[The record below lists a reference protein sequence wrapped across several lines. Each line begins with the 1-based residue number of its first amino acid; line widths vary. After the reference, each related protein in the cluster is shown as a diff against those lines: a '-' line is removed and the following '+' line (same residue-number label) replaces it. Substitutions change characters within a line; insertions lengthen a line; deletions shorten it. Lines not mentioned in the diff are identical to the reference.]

1 MIIHFAAKTT
11 TLEWQKI
18 HLVIGQSTNMASHC
32 LRISCLTRISSHG
45 TAHVRKNVYQ
55 IIQIIC
61 SGDGTKLK
69 RAISQIIW
77 YFTPTTKILSLAE
90 TEMIISL
97 YCFSFTTQVTFM
109 TSH

>member
-1 MIIHFAAKTT
+1 
-11 TLEWQKI
+11 
-18 HLVIGQSTNMASHC
+18 MASHC

-69 RAISQIIW
+69 RAISQII
-77 YFTPTTKILSLAE
+77 
-90 TEMIISL
+90 
-97 YCFSFTTQVTFM
+97 
-109 TSH
+109 